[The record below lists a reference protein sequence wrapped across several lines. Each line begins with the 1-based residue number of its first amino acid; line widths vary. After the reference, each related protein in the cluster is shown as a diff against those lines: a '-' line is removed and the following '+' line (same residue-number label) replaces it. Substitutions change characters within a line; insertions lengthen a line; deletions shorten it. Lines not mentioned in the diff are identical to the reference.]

1 MTILSG
7 TSFHWALNWKEVVRI
22 KEFITAARVAEEG
35 DAPETVFK
43 VDGIECTAYKPED
56 GQLAILMATTGRHSN
71 LHEKIAG
78 VINFFV
84 ATLDEKSHH
93 HLVDR
98 LLDRKDPFGIEE
110 VTDIMKNLVEE
121 WTGHP
126 TESSSGSPQSRS
138 SGGRKSTPRTP
149 VST

>member
-1 MTILSG
+1 M
-7 TSFHWALNWKEVVRI
+7 VQI
-22 KEFITAARVAEEG
+22 KEFITAAKVAEEG
-35 DAPETVFK
+35 DAAETKFN
-43 VDGIECTAYKPED
+43 VDGVECIAYKPQD

-84 ATLDEKSHH
+84 ATLDEESHH

-98 LLDRKDPFGIEE
+98 LLDREDDFGIEE
-110 VTDIMKNLVEE
+110 VTEIMQELVEE

-126 TESSSGSPQSRS
+126 TVPPSGSPQSPS